1 MNDDKLYTI
10 TQKWL
15 QRKLSN
21 LVVSEDIEK
30 ISLKRKGETDS
41 TIVIYKN
48 RNLVCYLGGY
58 RNKLISMLPMKISL
72 FNFLLKNWVKDNYN
86 IEIKEVYSS
95 ASMYNHG

>member
-21 LVVSEDIEK
+21 LVVSEGIEK
-30 ISLKRKGETDS
+30 ISLKRKGDTDA

-48 RNLVCYLGGY
+48 RNSAYCLGGY

-72 FNFLLKNWVKDNYN
+72 FDFLLKNWVKDNYN
-86 IEIKEVYSS
+86 IEIKEVFSS
-95 ASMYNHG
+95 ACMYNHG

>member
-1 MNDDKLYTI
+1 MNEDKLYTI

-30 ISLKRKGETDS
+30 ISLKRKGDTDS

-58 RNKLISMLPMKISL
+58 RNKLTSMLPMKISL

-86 IEIKEVYSS
+86 IEIIEVSSS